1 MIITEINCKHCGRR
15 CHKTFGDDERCA
27 DCYRVWARTQPPP
40 VILCEVTGASCF
52 NRATYHPAIKTW
64 RCKEHRGQ

>member
-1 MIITEINCKHCGRR
+1 MIITETHCKHCGGR
-15 CHKTFGDDERCA
+15 CHKTFTDGRCA
-27 DCYRVWARTQPPP
+27 DCERIYARTLPPP
-40 VILCEVTGASCF
+40 KILCEVTGMSCF